1 MFFISDRSNSP
12 SEGSEGTGDDTIA
25 ILKKQR
31 KRRSMK
37 KGRTPGSSEG
47 SRGAFSPQYSDDNF
61 PGSPHGKFI
70 YKTFQT

>member
-1 MFFISDRSNSP
+1 MFLISDRSNSP

-37 KGRTPGSSEG
+37 KGRSPGSSEG

-70 YKTFQT
+70 YKT